1 MEYDADIFDAVE
13 FGDLESVKMYWSKET
28 NIDWQDNNGI
38 NLIMLASRYN
48 HKEIVKHLLALN
60 PNLYLRNKEEETVF
74 EIAERLEDKEIFKIL
89 LQYCWKE
96 KEKLFIFEYRA
107 IPKFESEF
115 LGAYVNC
122 WIMNQDFNYAK
133 HKSRSLI
140 EEENWEI
147 ESFEDITEIKKD
159 EIKEDDE
166 RYKYYEQV
174 IIDKEV
180 LVFHTYD
187 NLEEE

>member
-48 HKEIVKHLLALN
+48 HKEIVKHLLTLN
-60 PNLYLRNKEEETVF
+60 PNLYLKNNEEETVF
-74 EIAERLEDKEIFKIL
+74 QIAERLEDKEIFKIL

-96 KEKLFIFEYRA
+96 NEKLFIFEYHV

-115 LGAYVNC
+115 IGAYVNC
-122 WIMNQDFNYAK
+122 WIMDKEFNNAK
-133 HKSRSLI
+133 FRSENLI
-140 EEENWEI
+140 ERENWEI
-147 ESFEDITEIKKD
+147 ESIACLSRKSTFEKSIHNMK
-159 EIKEDDE
+159 
-166 RYKYYEQV
+166 
-174 IIDKEV
+174 
-180 LVFHTYD
+180 
-187 NLEEE
+187 